1 MFFSMDQNGNDK
13 KALLTLH
20 ARPERTLIRKNGDE
34 CAIDFHVRVGVRPER
49 KESVRAPLRLA
60 LVLDRSGSMQGE
72 KLRIAKR
79 AALAVLDQLSERD
92 SVALVVFDNR
102 IDVIQS
108 AAPVTPK
115 LKQQIQAALQHID
128 ARANTALYEGW
139 LTGCNAIVSDVGSSA
154 GDGLARCFLLT
165 DGIAN
170 VGVTDP
176 ERIASEAAGVREHTK
191 ISTSTFGIGQD
202 YNELVLGPMAVA
214 GGGQF
219 HHLRSPDEIFHT
231 FVGELGEL
239 LSIAARQVRVEVQ
252 IESGLK
258 MELLSAYWMEAERGS
273 IALGDL
279 QYGEDQHAV
288 IRVQFPA
295 QWNSEKRT
303 VRVRLLWSEGTSER
317 ETPWQELH
325 FSYASDKD
333 CDEETRA
340 ADVVQVVSLQEA
352 DYARREAIARSNR
365 GDVAGARA
373 VLQQAASRVERNA
386 PAAPA
391 LQAEISALEAFS
403 DQMANAPLPPS
414 VAKEQYYQQQRR
426 SRNKADYRQSNSI
439 KEEEKA

>member
-1 MFFSMDQNGNDK
+1 
-13 KALLTLH
+13 
-20 ARPERTLIRKNGDE
+20 
-34 CAIDFHVRVGVRPER
+34 
-49 KESVRAPLRLA
+49 
-60 LVLDRSGSMQGE
+60 
-72 KLRIAKR
+72 
-79 AALAVLDQLSERD
+79 
-92 SVALVVFDNR
+92 
-102 IDVIQS
+102 
-108 AAPVTPK
+108 
-115 LKQQIQAALQHID
+115 
-128 ARANTALYEGW
+128 
-139 LTGCNAIVSDVGSSA
+139 
-154 GDGLARCFLLT
+154 
-165 DGIAN
+165 
-170 VGVTDP
+170 
-176 ERIASEAAGVREHTK
+176 
-191 ISTSTFGIGQD
+191 
-202 YNELVLGPMAVA
+202 
-214 GGGQF
+214 
-219 HHLRSPDEIFHT
+219 
-231 FVGELGEL
+231 
-239 LSIAARQVRVEVQ
+239 
-252 IESGLK
+252 
-258 MELLSAYWMEAERGS
+258 
-273 IALGDL
+273 L

-288 IRVQFPA
+288 IRVQFQA